1 MQHLQNMNLDMP
13 ELKTVRI
20 PEPSFEDQDHKEIL
34 RVLNHDLKAG
44 LRALAELP
52 IWINEDMQEHGLTVP
67 RDVREHLDM
76 MQRSANDMLG
86 LLDGLIG
93 LSNAG
98 RAPDEP
104 SRVTVE
110 QAARRAWADLADT
123 SEFKLH
129 VSDALDTLYLP
140 RKAVQSIFKAVL
152 ENALH
157 HHDRRTGQIHVAS
170 ETEGDRVLITIEDDG
185 PGIPLEARE
194 NVFDC
199 LVMLRR
205 REETGR
211 AGLGLTLARKLV
223 TRLGG
228 TITATTASNQR
239 GTAVLINLP
248 MRARL

>member
-1 MQHLQNMNLDMP
+1 MQHLQNMKLDMP
-13 ELKTVRI
+13 KLTTV
-20 PEPSFEDQDHKEIL
+20 PVPSPSCEDRDRNEFL

-52 IWINEDMQEHGLTVP
+52 IWIKEDMQEHGLTLP
-67 RDVREHLDM
+67 KDVREHLDM

-86 LLDGLIG
+86 LLNGLID

-110 QAARRAWADLADT
+110 QAARRAWEELKDT
-123 SEFKLH
+123 SKFKLH
-129 VSDALDTLYLP
+129 VTDALDTLYLP
-140 RKAVQSIFKAVL
+140 KKAVQSIFKAVL

-157 HHDRRTGQIHVAS
+157 HHDKRMGQINVVS
-170 ETEGDRVLITIEDDG
+170 KTEEDRVCITIEDDG
-185 PGIPLEARE
+185 PGIPMEARE

-211 AGLGLTLARKLV
+211 AGLGLTLAKKLV

-228 TITATTASNQR
+228 SIKLTTASNQR
-239 GTAVLINLP
+239 GTAVLITLP

>member
-1 MQHLQNMNLDMP
+1 MQHLQNMKLDVSGVT
-13 ELKTVRI
+13 TV
-20 PEPSFEDQDHKEIL
+20 PVPGPSLEDKDHKEFL

-52 IWINEDMQEHGLTVP
+52 IWINEDMEEHGLTLP
-67 RDVREHLDM
+67 QDVREHLDL
-76 MQRSANDMLG
+76 MQRSAKDMMG
-86 LLDGLIG
+86 LLDGLID

-98 RAPDEP
+98 RVPDEP

-123 SEFKLH
+123 SNFKLH
-129 VSDALDTLYLP
+129 ITDALDTLYLP
-140 RKAVQSIFKAVL
+140 RKSVHSIFKAVL

-157 HHDRRTGQIHVAS
+157 HHDRHTGQIYVAS
-170 ETEGDRVLITIEDDG
+170 ETEGNRVCIMIEDDG
-185 PGIPLEARE
+185 PGIPIEARE
-194 NVFDC
+194 TVFNC

-211 AGLGLTLARKLV
+211 TGLGLTLAKKLV

-228 TITATTASNQR
+228 SITLTTASNQR

-248 MRARL
+248 MHARL